1 MHKKVIIYTVLMVLG
16 VFGCSV
22 WMSSCQPDACK
33 TRAVECKNGGTC
45 KDGDCI
51 CASGYE
57 GDSCQFTVNMK
68 FASHYA
74 CIKTMLIN
82 GSQVNDNDDTLIVKY
97 ATNNKFNILMYSVRD
112 TSYER
117 LTATV
122 NGNYITIPEQTIE
135 FIGYDRTYNGSGS
148 LNNGIL
154 TLTIYSNTA
163 PNYSAKTTYVG
174 YKFNPL

>member
-1 MHKKVIIYTVLMVLG
+1 
-16 VFGCSV
+16 
-22 WMSSCQPDACK
+22 
-33 TRAVECKNGGTC
+33 
-45 KDGDCI
+45 
-51 CASGYE
+51 
-57 GDSCQFTVNMK
+57 
-68 FASHYA
+68 
-74 CIKTMLIN
+74 
-82 GSQVNDNDDTLIVKY
+82 
-97 ATNNKFNILMYSVRD
+97 MYSVRD